1 VVVIRFL
8 LRVTLIGGA
17 LGWVLDRMLAA
28 RQGMRPADPIR
39 SMVVIDA
46 PIQRVWATLADV
58 EGQPRWMR
66 DLKSVRLLTP
76 GPVGVGTRAEGE
88 IRIFG
93 IGVLDPITITAF
105 DPPRRFAIRHEGQFN
120 GEGVMELEP
129 GADGTTTIVRW
140 HETIVPPY
148 LPQLGALVLG
158 PVLGRIFQDDLHELR
173 ELVEASP
180 EP

>member
-1 VVVIRFL
+1 
-8 LRVTLIGGA
+8 
-17 LGWVLDRMLAA
+17 
-28 RQGMRPADPIR
+28 
-39 SMVVIDA
+39 
-46 PIQRVWATLADV
+46 
-58 EGQPRWMR
+58 MR
-66 DLKSVRLLTP
+66 DLKSVRLLTR

-105 DPPRRFAIRHEGQFN
+105 DPPRRFAIRHEGLFN